1 MMSRFA
7 EVVIA
12 VLLAF
17 HTTPILAQGTNRTNP
32 PPGATP
38 GILEGT
44 QQEQAACAADVHK
57 YCRDDI
63 PDTFMVL
70 ACLKNE
76 RENISRSCQQVLINH
91 GQ

>member
-1 MMSRFA
+1 MMPRFA
-7 EVVIA
+7 KGIA
-12 VLLAF
+12 ALLFVFYAA
-17 HTTPILAQGTNRTNP
+17 PIHAQGTNRNNAP
-32 PPGATP
+32 PVATP

-44 QQEQAACAADVHK
+44 PEEQAACAYDVHK

-76 RENISRSCQQVLINH
+76 REKISRSCQQVLINH